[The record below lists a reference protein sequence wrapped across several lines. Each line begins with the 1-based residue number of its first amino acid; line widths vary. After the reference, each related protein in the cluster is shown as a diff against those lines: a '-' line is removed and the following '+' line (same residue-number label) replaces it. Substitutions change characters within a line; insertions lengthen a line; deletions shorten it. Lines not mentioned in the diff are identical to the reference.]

1 MSSIWG
7 VIDFNSDD
15 ISKVT
20 CNKFEEAYSV
30 FKIDRME
37 GSCHG
42 NAYMGAGIQYIT
54 KESENE
60 ILPYYDKVNRNL
72 FTADAYL
79 DNRNELIQEL
89 TIGHPFQITDPET
102 SVSTS
107 MIPNVDTPDG
117 MLIYLAYLKWG
128 VNLCDH
134 LLGVFAFAIYDY
146 DNNEFYLFVDH
157 CGDRCIHYYIKND
170 QLIFST
176 LIKPVLEAT
185 DHSIE
190 VSEKYIAACESNLS
204 ADMVVFPG
212 LSPYEGVYQLL
223 AGQYLKV
230 TLNEDKTV
238 SYTTIS
244 YWDPIR
250 DVEPLNLPNDSD
262 YKKLFLETYTKCVT
276 DTLRVNGKKGSFL
289 SSGLDSS
296 SVASL
301 AAIRLQETGEELH
314 TYTSVPLS
322 DYTPE
327 NNGRL
332 ANEKEPVE
340 KFCKAYSN
348 IIPKYISCEG
358 KSALTEMQRFVSLFC
373 SPIKYSVNA
382 VWMDEIY
389 KTAAADGCKLLLTGQ
404 HGNCTVSSGGLIT
417 RLWYEFKALHFMTM
431 IRQYRAFS
439 HSFKINRKLFLQ
451 DVLSNLSEY
460 IHPTVSLDTCLTRE
474 DLIKKYS
481 LKNVYLDNAK
491 YMGSD
496 RIFSEIQRRRS
507 IFLPNSF
514 QQVSYAN
521 AIFELCYGIISRD
534 PTRDKRMIELCMA
547 MPIRCF
553 CDGKFERRLIT
564 DYMKDIVPKH
574 IIRQMYNRGI
584 QSADFVYRLR
594 KNYMDY
600 TSIFEAN
607 RQLLDKYINTQ
618 DLNFDPDDRLQDIQS
633 LNQLSLLLFLLK

>member
-1 MSSIWG
+1 MSAIWG
-7 VIDFNSDD
+7 VIDFNRDE
-15 ISKVT
+15 ISKDI
-20 CNKFEEAYSV
+20 CNKFKESYSV
-30 FKIDRME
+30 FKIDRIE
-37 GSCHG
+37 GICHS

-54 KESENE
+54 KEAENE
-60 ILPYYDKVNRNL
+60 VQPYYDEVNHNL

-79 DNRNELIQEL
+79 DNRDELMQEL
-89 TIGHPFQITDPET
+89 
-102 SVSTS
+102 STQD
-107 MIPNVDTPDG
+107 IPDG

-128 VNLCDH
+128 LKLCDH
-134 LLGVFAFAIYDY
+134 ILGVFAFAIYNCK
-146 DNNEFYLFVDH
+146 NNEFYLFVDH
-157 CGDRCIHYYIKND
+157 CGDRCIHYYLKNGR
-170 QLIFST
+170 LIFST

-204 ADMVVFPG
+204 ADMVLFPG
-212 LSPYEGVYQLL
+212 LSPFEDVYQLL

-230 TLNEDKTV
+230 SLNEDKTV
-238 SYTTIS
+238 SCKTIS

-250 DVEPLNLPNDSD
+250 DVKPLDLPNDSD

-301 AAIRLQETGEELH
+301 AAIRLQKTGEELH
-314 TYTSVPLS
+314 TYTSIPLS
-322 DYTPE
+322 DYTPG

-332 ANEKEPVE
+332 ENEKEPVE
-340 KFCKAYSN
+340 KFCKAFGN
-348 IIPKYISCEG
+348 IIPKYIACEG
-358 KSALTEMQRFVSLFC
+358 KSALTEMQRFVNLFC

-404 HGNCTVSSGGLIT
+404 HGNCSVSSGGLIT
-417 RLWYEFKALHFMTM
+417 RLWYEFKALHFITM

-439 HSFKINRKLFLQ
+439 HSFRINRKLFMQ
-451 DVLSNLSEY
+451 DVLSNLSEH
-460 IHPTVSLDTCLTRE
+460 IHPNVSFNNCLTRE

-481 LKNVYLDNAK
+481 IKKVYLDIAR

-496 RIFSEIQRRRS
+496 SFFSEVQRRRS

-553 CDGKFERRLIT
+553 CDGKYERRLIT

-584 QSADFVYRLR
+584 QSADFTYRIS
-594 KNYMDY
+594 KNYRDY
-600 TSIFEAN
+600 TTLFNAN
-607 RQLLDKYINTQ
+607 RSLLEKYIYTH
-618 DLNFDPDDRLQDIQS
+618 DLYFDSDDRLKNMQS
-633 LNQLSLLLFLLK
+633 LNQISLLLFLLE

>member
-1 MSSIWG
+1 MSAIWG
-7 VIDFNSDD
+7 VIDFNRDE
-15 ISKVT
+15 ITKEI
-20 CNKFEEAYSV
+20 CNKFEKTYSV

-37 GSCHG
+37 GSCHD
-42 NAYMGAGIQYIT
+42 NAYMGAGIQFIT
-54 KESENE
+54 KESEKE
-60 ILPYYDKVNRNL
+60 ILPYYDEVNHNL

-79 DNRNELIQEL
+79 DNRDELIREL
-89 TIGHPFQITDPET
+89 SSGLAFQISDSAT

-107 MIPNVDTPDG
+107 MIPTGDTPDG

-128 VNLCDH
+128 ISLCDH

-157 CGDRCIHYYIKND
+157 CGDRCIHYYIKDD

-276 DTLRVNGKKGSFL
+276 DALRVYGKKGSFL

-340 KFCKAYSN
+340 KFCKAFGN
-348 IIPKYISCEG
+348 IVPKYISCEG
-358 KSALTEMQRFVSLFC
+358 KSALTEMQRFVNLFC

-460 IHPTVSLDTCLTRE
+460 IHPTVSLDNCLTRE

-553 CDGKFERRLIT
+553 CDGKYERRLIT

-584 QSADFVYRLR
+584 QSADFAYRLR

-600 TSIFEAN
+600 TSIFETN

-618 DLNFDPDDRLQDIQS
+618 NLKFDPDDRLQDIQS